1 MDEVSFGIA
10 TAALT
15 LQSVMLQALVA
26 KGLLTPSEAV
36 EVVDKKAWTPLFR
49 GPTMKPRT
57 GRHRRHTTAWKASAR
72 PWQNWPTWHGRGDRT
87 SRRRT

>member
-1 MDEVSFGIA
+1 MDEISFGIA

-36 EVVDKKAWTPLFR
+36 EVVDKSLDAVIQ
-49 GPTMKPRT
+49 GPDDAAADGAAQAAHDCLEDVREAVAELAEMPWPR
-57 GRHRRHTTAWKASAR
+57 R
-72 PWQNWPTWHGRGDRT
+72 PN
-87 SRRRT
+87 